1 MIENLQRLNMLAR
14 QRFDEKMAAQAEA
27 NSKQLKVM

>member
-1 MIENLQRLNMLAR
+1 MIENLQRLNVLVGE
-14 QRFDEKMAAQAEA
+14 RFDEKMAAQAEA